1 MSPKYKALE
10 LCVRIA
16 ANFLFD
22 PMSRRR
28 ASDFAHNFFR
38 SIIHR
43 FQKHETKRSLS
54 TGDLADNYMLMD
66 FSEPTTSML
75 PSHFDDSDRVPM
87 VFSESLHPR
96 LMSQHDYSAQKLVRR
111 GISTADYNRSQVW
124 FYQGMNS
131 KKAERL
137 LQSFGFEEGLV
148 EQC

>member
-1 MSPKYKALE
+1 
-10 LCVRIA
+10 
-16 ANFLFD
+16 
-22 PMSRRR
+22 
-28 ASDFAHNFFR
+28 
-38 SIIHR
+38 
-43 FQKHETKRSLS
+43 
-54 TGDLADNYMLMD
+54 MLMD

-75 PSHFDDSDRVPM
+75 PNHFDDNDRVPM

-111 GISTADYNRSQVW
+111 GSEADCDCFSTADYNRSQVW